1 MPTVLL
7 PQRRW
12 CKDSKSSEVQ
22 RPKELRD
29 VAALAGQ
36 YGALIDGEPPV
47 TRGSVVGPLTPA
59 AASTSFP
66 PRRRFSTGHW
76 TREIATD
83 RPRRLSSYRTQELDE
98 E

>member
-1 MPTVLL
+1 MMVLDAGAFVAL
-7 PQRRW
+7 ERNDRAMWRRL
-12 CKDSKSSEVQ
+12 K
-22 RPKELRD
+22 
-29 VAALAGQ
+29 
-36 YGALIDGEPPV
+36 GALIDGEPPV

-66 PRRRFSTGHW
+66 PRRRFSAGHW